1 MLTVE
6 DLTVRFG
13 ATTAVDSVSFELM
26 GDETLALL
34 GPSGCGKSTLLRA
47 IAGLQPIDG
56 GRILLDDH
64 DLAGAGPHE
73 RGVGLMFQ
81 DHALFPHRNV
91 ADNIA
96 FGPRMQGIQPEAR
109 IERVA
114 ELLDLVGLPGFGA
127 RSVATLSGGEA
138 QRVALARALAPR
150 PRVLLLDE
158 PLGSLDRSLRDR
170 LVDELPGVL
179 RAAGT
184 AAIHVTHDH
193 EEAFAV
199 GDRLAVMTKGALR
212 QTGEPERVW
221 AQPTTAEVARF
232 LGHINIID
240 GTDGLRVVRSDAAAV
255 DEAGELAVIVI
266 RSRFQGS
273 DYDTL
278 VRSGNGDELRLT
290 LQERLVP
297 GTEARL
303 RLDETRVIALRE

>member
-1 MLTVE
+1 MLVVE

-13 ATTAVDSVSFELM
+13 TTTAVDSLSFELA

-47 IAGLQPIDG
+47 IAGLQAVDR

-64 DLAGAGPHE
+64 DLAGAAPHE

-96 FGPRMQGIQPEAR
+96 FGPRMQGVRPEAR
-109 IERVA
+109 TKRVA
-114 ELLDLVGLPGFGA
+114 ELLDLVGLPGFGE

-150 PRVLLLDE
+150 PRILLLDE

-179 RAAGT
+179 RVAGT

-199 GDRLAVMTKGALR
+199 GDRLAVMTNGALR
-212 QTGEPERVW
+212 QTGEPKRVW
-221 AQPTTAEVARF
+221 EQPATAEVARF
-232 LGHINIID
+232 LGHTNIVD
-240 GTDGLRVVRSDAAAV
+240 AVDGLMVVRSDAAAV
-255 DEAGELAVIVI
+255 HSDGELAVTVI
-266 RSRFQGS
+266 RSRFQGN

-278 VRSGNGDELRLT
+278 VRSREGDELRLT

-297 GTEARL
+297 GAEARL
-303 RLDETRVIALRE
+303 RLDPTRVIAIRE